1 MAEINFVDGTALTPS
16 TFGETKDGVWIPKA
30 ISGVTYGA
38 NGFRVDFADSNYIG
52 RDKSGSKTLVTS
64 PSFSTFGGGDT
75 NFTQANYDR
84 AFDNNLT
91 TSSCDRTGSGGI
103 IEITPSS
110 SVTPV
115 SHTMINTNSSGYTAA
130 SRPNSV
136 LLQGSNDNGGSW
148 TTIDDLTNG
157 SGANTIT
164 TSSFSNTTSYAK
176 LRLNISENHGGS
188 NTRFGEYI
196 VIASEN
202 NGDGENIFFNAN
214 LAASDV
220 VPDSPTGKNFAVMNP
235 LMIGDGRV
243 HSSAS
248 YSEGNLNVAG
258 GGFTTS
264 TIGGG
269 YSTIA
274 IPKDK
279 KIYIEVCETAMDG
292 TYWAAGILIDNHVQ
306 ASNQVAGDGS
316 IAAYNRS
323 AMINGV
329 EINYGASAGLGG
341 LGVAKMSAGD
351 VLGVA
356 VDGATGKV
364 WFHLNGTYFKS
375 PTTNNSGTTGNPSAG
390 TNEIGT
396 VNNTASNN
404 PSGEIFFFINNHQ
417 SSDNCRVNFGQDST
431 FAGSK
436 SAGSETDANG
446 EGLFQY
452 AVPTDYVCL
461 HSGNMSDITIGPAQS
476 SQADDNFNTVLWSG
490 DGSSSRGITG
500 VGFQPDWVWIKTRNQ
515 TNEHS
520 LFDSV
525 RGAAKD
531 LEANDTDAEQANN
544 VNGYINSFDSDGF
557 TVVDGSSGGALVN
570 YSSGGTTN
578 TYVSWNWKA
587 GGSASSNSN
596 GSITSN
602 VSANT
607 DAGFSIGTYTGNA
620 TAGATIGHGLG
631 AIPEVVIAKRR
642 DNARDW
648 SVYHHNLT
656 STPTNAYILLN
667 STAGTGLGAT
677 AWNNGTF
684 TDDVFTIGSHELVNH
699 SGDSYVFYAFKG
711 IEGFSKFGSYIGN
724 NSTNGPFS
732 FTGFRPAWLMLKR
745 TDSAASWLI
754 YDNKRDTFNQMQY
767 PLFADLAN
775 AEYTSN
781 LLHVDFLSNG
791 FKIRNA
797 TYGETNASGG
807 TYIYLAFAE
816 APFKFANA
824 R

>member
-1 MAEINFVDGTALTPS
+1 
-16 TFGETKDGVWIPKA
+16 
-30 ISGVTYGA
+30 
-38 NGFRVDFADSNYIG
+38 
-52 RDKSGSKTLVTS
+52 
-64 PSFSTFGGGDT
+64 
-75 NFTQANYDR
+75 
-84 AFDNNLT
+84 
-91 TSSCDRTGSGGI
+91 
-103 IEITPSS
+103 
-110 SVTPV
+110 
-115 SHTMINTNSSGYTAA
+115 
-130 SRPNSV
+130 
-136 LLQGSNDNGGSW
+136 
-148 TTIDDLTNG
+148 
-157 SGANTIT
+157 
-164 TSSFSNTTSYAK
+164 
-176 LRLNISENHGGS
+176 
-188 NTRFGEYI
+188 
-196 VIASEN
+196 
-202 NGDGENIFFNAN
+202 
-214 LAASDV
+214 
-220 VPDSPTGKNFAVMNP
+220 
-235 LMIGDGRV
+235 
-243 HSSAS
+243 
-248 YSEGNLNVAG
+248 
-258 GGFTTS
+258 
-264 TIGGG
+264 
-269 YSTIA
+269 
-274 IPKDK
+274 
-279 KIYIEVCETAMDG
+279 
-292 TYWAAGILIDNHVQ
+292 
-306 ASNQVAGDGS
+306 
-316 IAAYNRS
+316 
-323 AMINGV
+323 
-329 EINYGASAGLGG
+329 
-341 LGVAKMSAGD
+341 
-351 VLGVA
+351 
-356 VDGATGKV
+356 
-364 WFHLNGTYFKS
+364 
-375 PTTNNSGTTGNPSAG
+375 
-390 TNEIGT
+390 
-396 VNNTASNN
+396 
-404 PSGEIFFFINNHQ
+404 
-417 SSDNCRVNFGQDST
+417 VNFGQDST

-436 SAGSETDANG
+436 SAGSETDSNG
-446 EGLFQY
+446 DGLFQY

-461 HSGNMSDITIGPAQS
+461 HSGNMSDITIGPTQS